1 MNTAAHT
8 IALMSAQA
16 LPVPQEGNGAPQW
29 IHILPAG
36 LVATGDKRGPYHV
49 GNVQAI
55 IDESFLH
62 AEKLPVDINH
72 AINIRAPKGEEA
84 PAVGWITAMQARADG
99 IWAEV
104 EWTPRGARLVKS
116 KEYRG
121 ISPVVRH
128 TASKEIVGIDCVSLV
143 NKPNLRGLTALHQQQ
158 EDTPSMDWMKF
169 LADMLGL
176 PETAT
181 EEDVKSAL
189 KAKMKGGQ
197 EVAAQSQLSEIGVAL
212 GLAADSTP
220 DAILVAAQSAQA
232 SGDGEETI
240 VALQA
245 ELANMATTLNTVQE
259 ASKREKAEAFVNA
272 AVRAGRVGALQ
283 LRNRFISMH
292 MADPASAEA
301 DMLALPIMSASGT
314 SILPP
319 AAKDGEVS
327 LNAEQSSVA
336 AMLGI
341 DPKDYAATLKEE
353 QAAMEAS
360 Q

>member
-16 LPVPQEGNGAPQW
+16 LPVPQEGDGAPQW

-84 PAVGWITAMQARADG
+84 PAVGWITSMQARADG

-212 GLAADSTP
+212 GLSADSTP

-232 SGDGEETI
+232 GGDSEETI

-245 ELANMATTLNTVQE
+245 ELASVTTSLNSLTE
-259 ASKREKAEAFVNA
+259 DGKRDKAIAFVDGA
-272 AVRAGRVGALQ
+272 IRAGHVGVKPQ
-283 LRNRFISMH
+283 RDRYVSMH
-292 MADPASAEA
+292 MSDPAGTAE
-301 DMLALPIMSASGT
+301 LIGALPILGKTST